1 MAEFLPAFNSLI
13 ADRVG
18 HLWLE
23 EFEPPGEERPGARWT
38 VLNPEGRVLGWV
50 ETPDGLEI
58 YEIGAD
64 YLLADARDELEVEY
78 VQLWSLER

>member
-1 MAEFLPAFNSLI
+1 M
-13 ADRVG
+13 G

-23 EFEPPGEERPGARWT
+23 EFEPPGEDRPGALWT
-38 VLNPEGRVLGWV
+38 VLDPEGRVLGWV

-64 YLLADARDELEVEY
+64 YLLGHTRDELGVEY
-78 VQLWSLER
+78 VQLWSMER

>member
-1 MAEFLPAFNSLI
+1 MI

-23 EFEPPGEERPGARWT
+23 EFEPPGEDRPGALWT
-38 VLNPEGRVLGWV
+38 VLDPEGRVLGRV

-64 YLLADARDELEVEY
+64 YLLGRTRDELRVEY
-78 VQLWSLER
+78 VQLWSMER